1 MCNFKAVSK
10 LITKSHQNLCSQST
24 RELGNLEGN
33 KEGWRWGSKWSLVI
47 KVTFKIDVKPNA
59 RKGNSSYAFYLVPN
73 VSVDSHPA
81 YVKMKKL
88 IIKIKQDH
96 IYYKR
101 RTASYAVSQKK
112 YLYTFI

>member
-1 MCNFKAVSK
+1 MKVIKKVGGGAPD
-10 LITKSHQNLCSQST
+10 
-24 RELGNLEGN
+24 G
-33 KEGWRWGSKWSLVI
+33 RWSS

-59 RKGNSSYAFYLVPN
+59 RKGNSSYAFHLVSN

-101 RTASYAVSQKK
+101 RTALYAVSPKK
-112 YLYTFI
+112 YMYTYI

>member
-1 MCNFKAVSK
+1 MKVIKKVGGGAPN
-10 LITKSHQNLCSQST
+10 
-24 RELGNLEGN
+24 G
-33 KEGWRWGSKWSLVI
+33 RWSS
-47 KVTFKIDVKPNA
+47 KVTFKIDVKPDA
-59 RKGNSSYAFYLVPN
+59 RKGNSSYAFHLVPN

-88 IIKIKQDH
+88 IIKIKQDR

-112 YLYTFI
+112 IYLYIYIKLAHIF